1 MYLTDLADVLR
12 KAGLKV
18 VEVDGWKTRGHGPM
32 KRVTGIVWHHTA
44 TPASYPGDYP
54 SLRVVRDGHSK
65 LPGPLCNLG
74 LGRNGTYYVVAAGF
88 GYHAGAV
95 KPQYVDVVDNDTAI
109 GIEAENDGLSG
120 VWPKAQYDAYVAG
133 AAALS
138 AHYGVPVS
146 RNLGHKEISTAG
158 KIDPHGIDMSKARA
172 AVQAAFAGAD
182 VGTKKPDTKTTSGTK
197 TAGVYSPGD
206 TGDDVKQFQQELNT
220 HWLRPKGWA
229 LLAEDGSYGPSTEAI
244 VRAFQKAE
252 KLEVDGYAGPAT
264 QAAMV
269 KKLGVQL

>member
-95 KPQYVDVVDNDTAI
+95 KPQYIDLVDNDTAI
-109 GIEAENDGLSG
+109 GIEAENAGITG
-120 VWPKAQYDAYVAG
+120 VWPQAQYDAYVKG
-133 AAALS
+133 TAAL
-138 AHYGVPVS
+138 ARHYGVPTARV
-146 RNLGHKEISTAG
+146 LGHKEISTAG
-158 KIDPHGIDMSKARA
+158 KIDPKGIDMAVARA
-172 AVQAAFAGAD
+172 AVAAANAGAD
-182 VGTKKPDTKTTSGTK
+182 VGTKKPDNKTETGTK
-197 TAGVYSPGD
+197 TEGVYSPGD
-206 TGDDVKQFQQELNT
+206 TGDRVRVLQTELNN

-252 KLEVDGYAGPAT
+252 KLEVDGYVGPAT
-264 QAAMV
+264 QAAMT
-269 KKLGVQL
+269 KKLGVRL